1 MIMAI
6 EIREFEVVARINSEP
21 ENRENNR
28 PSPDQLEILKKEI
41 IAESVERVLSIIQN
55 KKER

>member
-1 MIMAI
+1 MAI

-21 ENRENNR
+21 ENRENSR
-28 PSPDQLEILKKEI
+28 PSPDQIEILKKEI

-55 KKER
+55 QKER